1 MLTSAFPLHQVAEGR
16 VFARAAPNGLTL
28 VFGVVQAPADAP
40 FERVVMARLNSHL
53 WLDLGHPLENESI
66 YPHGRVQDL
75 RECDVSSL
83 LCTINFRKH
92 LLPDAFDVFVRKT
105 HMHHEDPAKQWVIV
119 AGVAPGRLSA
129 ISTEGLYELGPSS
142 LSFTGVSQSSYPG
155 TTPSIILRD
164 PLWGP
169 GGRYGLA
176 TSMDPEVYEQVIK
189 NSRERPLY
197 RDPEFERFLT
207 IYGEGRKLPMVYTRD
222 QLEEHEAHVARIV
235 REMVGSEFDDQA
247 VQPDQETPNG

>member
-1 MLTSAFPLHQVAEGR
+1 MLTSTFPLHQVAEGR

-53 WLDLGHPLENESI
+53 WLDLGHPRENKSI
-66 YPHGRVQDL
+66 YPYGRVHDL
-75 RECDVSSL
+75 QECDVSSL
-83 LCTINFRKH
+83 LTTINFRKH
-92 LLPDAFDVFVRKT
+92 VLPDAFDVFVRKT
-105 HMHHEDPAKQWVIV
+105 HMHHEDPAKRWVIV

-129 ISTEGLYELGPSS
+129 ISIEGLYELGPSS
-142 LSFTGVSQSSYPG
+142 LSFTGVSQESYPG

-169 GGRYGLA
+169 GGLYGLA

-189 NSRERPLY
+189 QSRERPLY
-197 RDPEFERFLT
+197 RDLKFERFLK
-207 IYGEGRKLPMVYTRD
+207 IYGEDRQLPMVYTREE
-222 QLEEHEAHVARIV
+222 LEAHEAHVAGIV
-235 REMVGSEFDDQA
+235 RELVDSEFDDRAGQS
-247 VQPDQETPNG
+247 DQEAPKG